1 MPPRGPQAESRGDV
15 RGPRRAIVCEGL
27 TRIYSSRSL
36 LGGRRE
42 TVALDDLSLD
52 VPEGAVFGLL
62 GPNGAGK
69 TTAVRILSTLLTPT
83 RGTARVMGYDVVRE
97 AGRVRREIGLILG
110 GERGLYLSLTGR
122 ENLIYFA
129 ALHHMSPREAGRSAD
144 RLLEQVG
151 LAEGA
156 HTRVEEYSRGM
167 RQRLHVA
174 RGLMT
179 DPPLLFMDEPTI
191 GLDPMGAQEVRSYIP
206 QLVDE
211 GKTVLLTTHY
221 MFEADALCDTIAMI
235 DKGKLV
241 ALGTPSEIK
250 RIFSRMQVVE
260 LTLSRTRAGLQE
272 EIARLD
278 GVQRVD
284 AAADGLLSRLTV
296 QVDVG
301 VDLTTEIAQT
311 VGQDAIESIVARD
324 PTLEEAYLNILR

>member
-1 MPPRGPQAESRGDV
+1 MTLGGQN
-15 RGPRRAIVCEGL
+15 AIECEGL
-27 TRIYSSRSL
+27 TRVYSSRSL
-36 LGGRRE
+36 LGKRRD
-42 TVALDDLSLD
+42 TVALDGLSLQ
-52 VPEGAVFGLL
+52 VPPGTIFGLL

-83 RGTARVMGYDVVRE
+83 RGAARVMGYDVVRE
-97 AGRVRREIGLILG
+97 AGKVRREIGLILG

-129 ALHHMSPREAGRSAD
+129 ALHHMSPGDAGRSAD

-156 HTRVEEYSRGM
+156 QIRVEEYSRGM
-167 RQRLHVA
+167 RQRLHIA

-191 GLDPMGAQEVRSYIP
+191 GLDPMGAQEIRQLIP
-206 QLVDE
+206 ELASQ

-221 MFEADALCDTIAMI
+221 MFEADTLCDSIAMI
-235 DKGKLV
+235 NEGKLV
-241 ALGTPSEIK
+241 ALGTPTEIK
-250 RIFSRMQVVE
+250 QNFSKMQVVE
-260 LTLSRTRAGLQE
+260 VTLNRTRDGLRE
-272 EIARLD
+272 EISRLD

-284 AAADGLLSRLTV
+284 ATADGLLSKLTI

-301 VDLTTEIAQT
+301 VDLAPTVART
-311 VGQDAIESIVARD
+311 VGEDAVESMVARD
-324 PTLEEAYLNILR
+324 PTLEEAYLSILK